1 LYPFAVLWY
10 AFHIGLGDTFAAC
23 LLPHCL
29 QLPGGGAPL
38 QASGQF
44 GSAFLLDV
52 HMDSG
57 RLLKPWVSSLG
68 AFWPAMQALAGG
80 CVVVVATVVG
90 WGRKAVSCQSNQT
103 FGGSTCEVFD

>member
-1 LYPFAVLWY
+1 
-10 AFHIGLGDTFAAC
+10 
-23 LLPHCL
+23 L

-38 QASGQF
+38 QASGKF

-68 AFWPAMQALAGG
+68 AFWPAMQALAGELG
-80 CVVVVATVVG
+80 PGVQHG
-90 WGRKAVSCQSNQT
+90 IHQEQENRKARFVRQYLHVLLLPHFQCQAVCHGALNP
-103 FGGSTCEVFD
+103 DM